1 MYKRH
6 GFTLIELLVVI
17 AIIAILA
24 AILFPVFARA
34 RAKALQASC
43 LSNTKQMGL
52 SFAMYATDYDNKL
65 PTYDN
70 LSNASFVTDPFG
82 QATISGGRVSLIS
95 DTLPVLTVNAA
106 AMAYL
111 KNLQILQCPSD
122 PSKIRNLSYTWNE
135 IFANYPQDQI
145 LEPANKV
152 MMICQATVADFTF
165 ARNSISSGTLYDGIW
180 SSMMTSPVGGEPN
193 YFVHNSGLNMLYCD
207 GHAKW
212 LNKQLWPLGGAI
224 TPGNMNSGMK
234 VESTP

>member
-43 LSNTKQMGL
+43 LSNCKQIGL

-70 LSNASFVTDPFG
+70 GSAAGSISDPFG
-82 QATISGGRVSLIS
+82 VATCLTSRATSIS
-95 DTLPVLTVNAA
+95 DTVPINTQAA
-106 AMAYL
+106 AMMAYL
-111 KNLQILQCPSD
+111 KNTQILQCPSD

-145 LEPANKV
+145 MEPANKV
-152 MMICQATVADFTF
+152 MMICQATVTDFTF
-165 ARNSISSGTLYDGIW
+165 IHASASQYVGAWSGLIDTA
-180 SSMMTSPVGGEPN
+180 N
-193 YFVHNSGLNMLYCD
+193 YVHNSGINMLYCD

-212 LNKQLWPLGGAI
+212 LNKNLWPLSNGTAL
-224 TPGNMNSGMK
+224 
-234 VESTP
+234 STQVYTDHVSASVR